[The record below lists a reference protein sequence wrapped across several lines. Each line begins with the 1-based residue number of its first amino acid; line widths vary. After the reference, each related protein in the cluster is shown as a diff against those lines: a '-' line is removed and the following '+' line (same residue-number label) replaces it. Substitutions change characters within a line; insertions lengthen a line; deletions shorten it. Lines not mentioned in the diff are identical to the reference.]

1 MFGSLRLFLAFF
13 VVFSHLVGTQY
24 LQHFGF
30 YAVRGFYVLSGFLMT
45 AGLNDFYAFDA
56 RRFFTNRLLR
66 LMPLYFVVCLLTLI
80 AVVCLPAE
88 TSTFIAQWNPH
99 LLWRDAITNV
109 LVLPV
114 LHVEPHY
121 RLIPT
126 AWSLAVELEM
136 YVVLFL
142 FISRSEQHAMIALFF
157 GLLYHAVC
165 SYYDLP
171 FGYRFFGAPSAVLA
185 FSFGALI
192 YFYRKRGLLLDV
204 TPTMGLAALGIWVVG
219 ALATRMSYDDN
230 AGYYTDTILFAVVV
244 AGLANAEGGALARS
258 VDRALG
264 EIAYPVFLVQWL
276 TGFITALVIVPGVW
290 RGWSLALASV
300 PLTLVTAVVLAVI
313 NQRIIEPLRERI
325 RRTPVDRPLVAGVQ
339 PQPDYGAPICLP
351 VPVLLNAR
359 ERQEAAALPA
369 FVLNKVQSASE

>member
-1 MFGSLRLFLAFF
+1 MEVMFGSLRLFLAFF
-13 VVFSHLVGTQY
+13 VVFSHLVGTHY

-45 AGLNDFYAFDA
+45 AGLNDLYAFDA
-56 RRFFTNRLLR
+56 RRYFTNRLLR

-88 TSTFIAQWNPH
+88 AAAFIGQWQPD
-99 LLWRDAITNV
+99 LLWRDAITNL
-109 LVLPV
+109 LVLP
-114 LHVEPHY
+114 LHHVEPHY

-136 YVVLFL
+136 YIVLFL
-142 FISRSEQHAMIALFF
+142 FISRSERHAMIALFF
-157 GLLYHAVC
+157 GLLYHAGC
-165 SYYDLP
+165 SFYDLP

-185 FSFGALI
+185 FSLGALI

-204 TPTMGLAALGIWVVG
+204 TPAMGVAALGIWVVG
-219 ALATRMSYDDN
+219 ALAPRMSYINN

-244 AGLANAEGGALARS
+244 TGLANAEGNALARS

-276 TGFITALVIVPGVW
+276 TGFITALVIVPGIW
-290 RGWSLALASV
+290 RGWSLALASIPV
-300 PLTLVTAVVLAVI
+300 TLMTAAMLAVI

-325 RRTPVDRPLVAGVQ
+325 RRTPVDRPMAIDVQ
-339 PQPDYGAPICLP
+339 PQQDCGAPTA
-351 VPVLLNAR
+351 VMLNVR
-359 ERQEAAALPA
+359 GR
-369 FVLNKVQSASE
+369 

>member
-1 MFGSLRLFLAFF
+1 MFGTLRLFLAFF
-13 VVFSHLVGTQY
+13 VVFSHLVGTHY

-45 AGLNDFYAFDA
+45 AGLNDLYTFDA
-56 RRFFTNRLLR
+56 RRYFTNRLLR

-88 TSTFIAQWNPH
+88 AAAFIGQWQPD

-109 LVLPV
+109 LVLP
-114 LHVEPHY
+114 LHHPEPHY

-126 AWSLAVELEM
+126 AWSLAVEIEM

-142 FISRSEQHAMIALFF
+142 FVSRSEKHAMVALFF

-165 SYYDLP
+165 GFYDLP
-171 FGYRFFGAPSAVLA
+171 FDYRYFGAPSALFA

-192 YFYRKRGLLLDV
+192 YFYRKRGLLLNV
-204 TPTMGLAALGIWVVG
+204 TPTVAVAALAIWVVA
-219 ALATRMSYDDN
+219 ALVPRTSFIEN
-230 AGYYTDTILFAVVV
+230 AGYYTDTVLFAVVV
-244 AGLANAEGGALARS
+244 TGLANAEAGPLVRS

-276 TGFITALVIVPGVW
+276 AGFVTALVLMPGAW
-290 RGWSLALASV
+290 RGWSLALASIPV
-300 PLTLVTAVVLAVI
+300 TLAASAALAVL
-313 NQRIIEPLRERI
+313 NQKIIEPLRERI
-325 RRTPVDRPLVAGVQ
+325 RRTPVDRPLGVDVPPLREYGEPVA
-339 PQPDYGAPICLP
+339 LP
-351 VPVLLNAR
+351 VPVILGLLEPEDAT
-359 ERQEAAALPA
+359 ALPA
-369 FVLNKVQSASE
+369 IRAQ